1 MHTTQ
6 ELLDKINQHISNQ
19 AYGSNPPNLYKPIDY
34 IMGLGGKRLRPLL
47 VLLSYQLKGQS
58 VEEILD
64 AALAVEVFHNF
75 TLVHDDIMDEA
86 PIRRGQPTVHTKW
99 NSTVAILSGDTMM
112 IKSYELLQKG
122 SGELFSDVCPKFNQ
136 TAVAVCEGQQLD
148 MNFEEQDT
156 VSEGDYLEMIR
167 LKTAVLL
174 GFSMYLG
181 GKLAG
186 YDQEASEQL
195 FQIGEKM
202 GIGFQLM
209 DDILDVYADK
219 AKFGKQVGGDI
230 ISNKKTYLLLSAL
243 EMANPEQKQKL
254 NHWLSLKEFDA
265 QEKVAAVTEIYDEIG
280 IPNLAKMKMNY
291 YFDKSFK
298 DLEQFEG
305 NSIAKVLLK
314 EFADKLMK
322 RDR

>member
-6 ELLDKINQHISNQ
+6 ELLEKINQHIANQ
-19 AYGSNPPNLYKPIDY
+19 EYGSNPPNLYEPIQY
-34 IMGLGGKRLRPLL
+34 IMGLGGKRMRPLL
-47 VLLSYQLKGQS
+47 VLLSYQLKGES

-86 PIRRGQPTVHTKW
+86 PLRRGQPTVHSKW
-99 NSTVAILSGDTMM
+99 NNTVAILSGDTMM
-112 IKSYELLQKG
+112 IKAYEQLRKG
-122 SGELFSDVCPKFNQ
+122 SGDYFLEVCPKFNQ
-136 TAVAVCEGQQLD
+136 TAVEVCEGQQVD
-148 MNFEEQDT
+148 MNFEEQDVVT
-156 VSEGDYLEMIR
+156 EEEYLEMIR

-181 GKLAG
+181 GTLAG
-186 YDQEASEQL
+186 FDQAASQQL
-195 FQIGEKM
+195 YSIGEKM

-243 EMANPEQKQKL
+243 EMANPEQKEKL
-254 NHWLSLKEFDA
+254 DHWLSLKDFDG

-280 IPNLAKMKMNY
+280 IPNLARMKMNY
-291 YFDKSFK
+291 YFDQSIKE
-298 DLEQFEG
+298 LETFEG

-314 EFADKLMK
+314 EFASKLMQ

>member
-6 ELLDKINQHISNQ
+6 ELLDKINQHILEQ
-19 AYGSNPPNLYKPIDY
+19 KYGSNPPNLYEPIQY
-34 IMGLGGKRLRPLL
+34 IMGLGGKRMRPLL
-47 VLLSYQLKGQS
+47 VLLTYQLKGKS
-58 VEEILD
+58 TENILD

-86 PIRRGQPTVHTKW
+86 PLRRGQPTVHTKW

-112 IKSYELLQKG
+112 IKAYELLQKG
-122 SGELFSDVCPKFNQ
+122 SGDQFLGVCPRFNQ
-136 TAVAVCEGQQLD
+136 TAAEVCEGQQVD
-148 MNFEEQDT
+148 MNFEEQEE
-156 VSEGDYLEMIR
+156 VSEEAYLEMIR

-181 GKLAG
+181 GRLAG
-186 YDQEASEQL
+186 YDQAEAEHLYS
-195 FQIGEKM
+195 IGEKM

-230 ISNKKTYLLLSAL
+230 IANKKTYLLLSAL
-243 EMANPEQKQKL
+243 EMANPEQKEKL
-254 NHWLSLKEFDA
+254 DHWLALKEFDA

-291 YFDKSFK
+291 YFDQSIKE
-298 DLEQFEG
+298 LETFEG

-314 EFADKLMK
+314 EFASKLMQ

>member
-6 ELLDKINQHISNQ
+6 ELLDKINQHIDNQ
-19 AYGSNPPNLYKPIDY
+19 AYGTNPPNLYEPIQY
-34 IMGLGGKRLRPLL
+34 IMGLGGKRMRPLL
-47 VLLSYQLKGQS
+47 VLLSYQLKGDS
-58 VEEILD
+58 VEGILD

-86 PIRRGQPTVHTKW
+86 PLRRGKPTVHTQW

-112 IKSYELLQKG
+112 IKAYELLQKG
-122 SGELFSDVCPKFNQ
+122 SGAQFMEVCPKFNQ
-136 TAVAVCEGQQLD
+136 TAVEVCEGQQID
-148 MNFEEQDT
+148 MNFEEQEVVT
-156 VSEGDYLEMIR
+156 EEDYLEMIR

-186 YDQEASEQL
+186 YDQQASEQL
-195 FQIGEKM
+195 FSIGEKM

-243 EMANPEQKQKL
+243 EMANPEQKEKL
-254 NHWLSLKEFDA
+254 DHWLSLKEFDA

-291 YFDKSFK
+291 YFDQSIK
-298 DLEQFEG
+298 DLETFEG

-314 EFADKLMK
+314 EFASELMQ

>member
-6 ELLDKINQHISNQ
+6 ELLDKINQHISEQ
-19 AYGSNPPNLYKPIDY
+19 KYGSNPPNLYEPIQY
-34 IMGLGGKRLRPLL
+34 IMGLGGKRMRPLL
-47 VLLSYQLKGQS
+47 VLLSYQLKGES
-58 VEEILD
+58 TENILD

-86 PIRRGQPTVHTKW
+86 PLRRGQPTVHTKW

-112 IKSYELLQKG
+112 IKAYELLQKG
-122 SGELFSDVCPKFNQ
+122 SGNQFLEVCPRFNQ
-136 TAVAVCEGQQLD
+136 TAAEVCEGQQID
-148 MNFEEQDT
+148 MNFEEQES
-156 VSEGDYLEMIR
+156 VSEEAYLEMIR

-181 GKLAG
+181 GRLAG
-186 YDQEASEQL
+186 YDQAEAEQL
-195 FQIGEKM
+195 FSIGEKM

-230 ISNKKTYLLLSAL
+230 IANKKTYLLLSAL
-243 EMANPEQKQKL
+243 EMANPEQKEKL
-254 NHWLSLKEFDA
+254 DHWLSLNEFDA

-291 YFDKSFK
+291 YFDQSIKE
-298 DLEQFEG
+298 LETFEG

-314 EFADKLMK
+314 EFASNLMQ